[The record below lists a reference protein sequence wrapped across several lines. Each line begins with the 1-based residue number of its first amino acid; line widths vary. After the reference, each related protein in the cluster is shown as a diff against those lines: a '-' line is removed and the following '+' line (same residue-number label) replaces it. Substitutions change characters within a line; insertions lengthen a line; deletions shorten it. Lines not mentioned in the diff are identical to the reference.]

1 MRTAARVRFNQLSAP
16 TVLVAALL
24 FSASFCFPPI
34 AAAFEGDVETPS
46 DVEQPAEV
54 APDESEAPSAERPD
68 PETQPGDI
76 RARPHELNRGV
87 FRPDL
92 QPESEGASEPGS
104 AGESGGEGLA
114 AKPDD
119 FPLPG
124 PEEKPRVLS
133 ELYVRL
139 AKAKDAEE
147 AAPIINNIEA
157 LWRVTG
163 SPTVDLLIGRAERF
177 TKDKDLDLALQILDA
192 TVAMAPEEAEAWY
205 FRAKV
210 QYAEAKYDLAL
221 ADLNRALE
229 RDPKHYR
236 ALEQLGLANEALG
249 KKPEALEAYRQALAI
264 NPFLEDAGQ
273 AVRFLEKE
281 IGARNL

>member
-1 MRTAARVRFNQLSAP
+1 MRTADCVRFDHLSAP

-24 FSASFCFPPI
+24 FSASFCFPPR
-34 AAAFEGDVETPS
+34 AAAFEGDVEAPS

-54 APDESEAPSAERPD
+54 APDESDAPS

-76 RARPHELNRGV
+76 PAKPRELNRGV

-92 QPESEGASEPGS
+92 QPGSEGASEPVS
-104 AGESGGEGLA
+104 PKQNGGEGLA
-114 AKPDD
+114 AQPDD

-124 PEEKPRVLS
+124 PAEKPRVLG
-133 ELYVRL
+133 ELYVQL

-147 AAPIINNIEA
+147 AAPIITNIET
-157 LWRVTG
+157 LWRATG

-177 TKDKDLDLALQILDA
+177 TNDKDLGLALEILDA
-192 TVAMAPEEAEAWY
+192 TVALAPEEAEAWY
-205 FRAKV
+205 LRAKV
-210 QYAEAKYDLAL
+210 QYAESKYDLAL

-236 ALEQLGLANEALG
+236 ALEQLGEAYDALG
-249 KKPEALEAYRQALAI
+249 KKPEALEAYRKAIAI
-264 NPFLEDAGQ
+264 NPFLSDAGE
-273 AVRFLEKE
+273 AVRFLVKE
-281 IGARNL
+281 IDARNL

>member
-1 MRTAARVRFNQLSAP
+1 MRTVLGVRFNQLSAP
-16 TVLVAALL
+16 AVLVAALL
-24 FSASFCFPPI
+24 FSVSFCFPPL
-34 AAAFEGDVETPS
+34 APAFEGDAEIPS

-54 APDESEAPSAERPD
+54 APDESEAPS

-76 RARPHELNRGV
+76 LTRPRELNRGV

-92 QPESEGASEPGS
+92 QPGSEGVGEPGS
-104 AGESGGEGLA
+104 AEESGEDGLA
-114 AKPDD
+114 AQPGDFSLPD
-119 FPLPG
+119 PA
-124 PEEKPRVLS
+124 EKPRVLG
-133 ELYVRL
+133 ELYGLL

-147 AAPIINNIEA
+147 AAPIITNIEA

-177 TKDKDLDLALQILDA
+177 TNDKDLGLALEILDA

-205 FRAKV
+205 LRAKV
-210 QYAEAKYDLAL
+210 QYAESKYDLAL

-229 RDPKHYR
+229 QDPKHFR
-236 ALEQLGLANEALG
+236 ALEQLGHAYEALG
-249 KKPEALEAYRQALAI
+249 KKPEALDAYRKALAI
-264 NPFLEDAGQ
+264 NPFLSDAGE

>member
-1 MRTAARVRFNQLSAP
+1 MRTAEGVRFNQLSAP

-24 FSASFCFPPI
+24 FSASCCFPPL
-34 AAAFEGDVETPS
+34 AASFEGDVETPP
-46 DVEQPAEV
+46 DIEQPAEV
-54 APDESEAPSAERPD
+54 APDESEAPS
-68 PETQPGDI
+68 PEPQPGDI
-76 RARPHELNRGV
+76 LARPRELNRGV
-87 FRPDL
+87 FRPNL
-92 QPESEGASEPGS
+92 QPRSEGAGEPSS

-114 AKPDD
+114 V
-119 FPLPG
+119 PLPG
-124 PEEKPRVLS
+124 PAEKPRVLS
-133 ELYVRL
+133 ELYVQL
-139 AKAKDAEE
+139 ARAKDAEE
-147 AAPIINNIEA
+147 AAPIITNIEA

-163 SPTVDLLIGRAERF
+163 SPTVDLLISRAERL

-205 FRAKV
+205 LRSKV
-210 QYAEAKYDLAL
+210 HYAESKYDLAL

-249 KKPEALEAYRQALAI
+249 KKPEALEAYRKALAI
-264 NPFLEDAGQ
+264 NPFLNDAGQ

>member
-1 MRTAARVRFNQLSAP
+1 MRTPECVRFNQLSAP
-16 TVLVAALL
+16 TMLVAALL
-24 FSASFCFPPI
+24 FSASFCFPPH

-46 DVEQPAEV
+46 DLETPSDAEQPAEV
-54 APDESEAPSAERPD
+54 APDESEAPP
-68 PETQPGDI
+68 PETQPGDVPAAP
-76 RARPHELNRGV
+76 RELNRGV

-92 QPESEGASEPGS
+92 QPGSEGAGEPGS
-104 AGESGGEGLA
+104 AGESEEEGLA
-114 AKPDD
+114 L
-119 FPLPG
+119 PLPG
-124 PEEKPRVLS
+124 PAEKPKVLD
-133 ELYVRL
+133 ELYVQL

-147 AAPIINNIEA
+147 AAPIVTNIEA

-192 TVAMAPEEAEAWY
+192 TVALAPEEAEAWY
-205 FRAKV
+205 LRAKV
-210 QYAEAKYDLAL
+210 NYAESKYDLAL

-229 RDPKHYR
+229 QDPKHYR
-236 ALEQLGLANEALG
+236 ALEQVGLTNEALG
-249 KKPEALEAYRQALAI
+249 KKPEALEAYRKALAV

-273 AVRFLEKE
+273 AVKFLEKE

>member
-1 MRTAARVRFNQLSAP
+1 MRTAEGVRFNQLSAP

-24 FSASFCFPPI
+24 FSASFCFPPL
-34 AAAFEGDVETPS
+34 AAAFEGDVEIPS

-54 APDESEAPSAERPD
+54 APDESDAPSQ
-68 PETQPGDI
+68 ETQPGDLPAGP
-76 RARPHELNRGV
+76 RELNRGV

-92 QPESEGASEPGS
+92 QPGSEGAGEPGS
-104 AGESGGEGLA
+104 TKENGGEGLA
-114 AKPDD
+114 AQPEDS
-119 FPLPG
+119 PLPG
-124 PEEKPRVLS
+124 PAEKPRVLG
-133 ELYVRL
+133 ELYVQL

-147 AAPIINNIEA
+147 AAPIITNIET
-157 LWRVTG
+157 LWRATG

-177 TKDKDLDLALQILDA
+177 TNDKDLGLALEILDA
-192 TVAMAPEEAEAWY
+192 TVAIAPEEAEAWY
-205 FRAKV
+205 LRAKV
-210 QYAEAKYDLAL
+210 QYAESKYDLAL

-236 ALEQLGLANEALG
+236 ALEQLGLAYDALG
-249 KKPEALEAYRQALAI
+249 KKPEALEAYRKALAI
-264 NPFLEDAGQ
+264 NPFLSDAGE

>member
-1 MRTAARVRFNQLSAP
+1 MRTVARVRFNRPSAP
-16 TVLVAALL
+16 TVVVAALL

-54 APDESEAPSAERPD
+54 APDESEAPSGERPD
-68 PETQPGDI
+68 AETQPGDI
-76 RARPHELNRGV
+76 LPKPRELNRGV

-92 QPESEGASEPGS
+92 QPGKEGASEPDS

-114 AKPDD
+114 APPDD
-119 FPLPG
+119 IPLPG

-139 AKAKDAEE
+139 ARAKDAEE

-205 FRAKV
+205 LRAKV

-229 RDPKHYR
+229 REPKHYR
-236 ALEQLGLANEALG
+236 ALEQLGLAYEALG
-249 KKPEALEAYRQALAI
+249 KKPEALEAYRKALAI
-264 NPFLEDAGQ
+264 NPFLDDAGQ

>member
-1 MRTAARVRFNQLSAP
+1 MRTAEGVRFNQLSAP

-24 FSASFCFPPI
+24 FSASFCFPPL

-54 APDESEAPSAERPD
+54 APDGSEAPSQ
-68 PETQPGDI
+68 ETQPGDI
-76 RARPHELNRGV
+76 PAKPRALNRGV

-92 QPESEGASEPGS
+92 QSGSEGAGEPGS
-104 AGESGGEGLA
+104 PKENGGEGLA
-114 AKPDD
+114 AQPDN

-124 PEEKPRVLS
+124 PAEKPRVLG
-133 ELYVRL
+133 ELYVQL

-147 AAPIINNIEA
+147 AAPIITNIET
-157 LWRVTG
+157 LWRATG

-177 TKDKDLDLALQILDA
+177 TNDKDLGLALEILDA
-192 TVAMAPEEAEAWY
+192 TVAIAPEEAEAWY
-205 FRAKV
+205 LRAKV
-210 QYAEAKYDLAL
+210 QYAESKYDLAL

-236 ALEQLGLANEALG
+236 ALEQLGLAYDALG
-249 KKPEALEAYRQALAI
+249 KKPEALEAYRKALAI
-264 NPFLEDAGQ
+264 NPFLSDAGE

>member
-1 MRTAARVRFNQLSAP
+1 MRTVPRVRVNQLSAP
-16 TVLVAALL
+16 TVIVAALL

-54 APDESEAPSAERPD
+54 APDESEAPS

-76 RARPHELNRGV
+76 LPVPRELNRGV

-92 QPESEGASEPGS
+92 QPGSEGAGEPGS
-104 AGESGGEGLA
+104 PGENGAEGLA
-114 AKPDD
+114 AQPDD
-119 FPLPG
+119 IPLPS
-124 PEEKPRVLS
+124 PADKPKVLG

-147 AAPIINNIEA
+147 AAPIITNIEA

-205 FRAKV
+205 LRAKV

-236 ALEQLGLANEALG
+236 ALEQLGLAYEALG
-249 KKPEALEAYRQALAI
+249 KKPEALETYRKALAI
-264 NPFLEDAGQ
+264 NPFLDDAGQ

>member
-1 MRTAARVRFNQLSAP
+1 
-16 TVLVAALL
+16 VLVAVLL
-24 FSASFCFPPI
+24 FSASFCFPPF
-34 AAAFEGDVETPS
+34 AAAFEGDVEAPS
-46 DVEQPAEV
+46 DIEQPAEV
-54 APDESEAPSAERPD
+54 APDENEAPF

-76 RARPHELNRGV
+76 LTRPRELNRGV

-92 QPESEGASEPGS
+92 QPGNEGGREPGS
-104 AGESGGEGLA
+104 ASEGGGEGLA
-114 AKPDD
+114 AQPDD

-124 PEEKPRVLS
+124 PAEKPRVLG

-147 AAPIINNIEA
+147 AAPIVTNIEA

-177 TKDKDLDLALQILDA
+177 TKDKDLDLALEILDA

-205 FRAKV
+205 LRAKV
-210 QYAEAKYDLAL
+210 QYAESKYDLAV

-229 RDPKHYR
+229 RDPKHFR
-236 ALEQLGLANEALG
+236 ALEQLGLAYDALG
-249 KKPEALEAYRQALAI
+249 KKPEALAAYRKALAI
-264 NPFLEDAGQ
+264 NPFLADADQ
-273 AVRFLEKE
+273 AAKFLEKE

>member
-1 MRTAARVRFNQLSAP
+1 MRTAEGVRFNQLSAP

-24 FSASFCFPPI
+24 FSASCCFPPL
-34 AAAFEGDVETPS
+34 AASFEGDVETPP

-54 APDESEAPSAERPD
+54 APDESEAPS

-76 RARPHELNRGV
+76 PARPRELNRGV

-92 QPESEGASEPGS
+92 QPGSEGAGEPSS

-114 AKPDD
+114 V
-119 FPLPG
+119 PLPG
-124 PEEKPRVLS
+124 PAEKPRVLS
-133 ELYVRL
+133 ELYVQL

-147 AAPIINNIEA
+147 AAPIITNIEA

-177 TKDKDLDLALQILDA
+177 TKDKELDLALQILDA

-205 FRAKV
+205 LRAKV
-210 QYAEAKYDLAL
+210 HYAESKYDLAL
-221 ADLNRALE
+221 ADLSRALE

-249 KKPEALEAYRQALAI
+249 KKPEALEAYRKALAI
-264 NPFLEDAGQ
+264 NPFLNDAGQ

>member
-1 MRTAARVRFNQLSAP
+1 MPMRTVQGVRFNQLSVPPA
-16 TVLVAALL
+16 LVALL
-24 FSASFCFPPI
+24 FSASFCFPPL

-54 APDESEAPSAERPD
+54 APDESEAPS

-76 RARPHELNRGV
+76 LTRPRELNRGV

-92 QPESEGASEPGS
+92 RPGSEGAREPGS
-104 AGESGGEGLA
+104 AEESGEEGLA
-114 AKPDD
+114 AQPGDFSLPD
-119 FPLPG
+119 PA
-124 PEEKPRVLS
+124 EKPRVLG
-133 ELYVRL
+133 ELYGLL
-139 AKAKDAEE
+139 AKAKNAEE
-147 AAPIINNIEA
+147 AAPIVTNIEA

-177 TKDKDLDLALQILDA
+177 TNDKDLGLALEILDA

-205 FRAKV
+205 LRAKV
-210 QYAEAKYDLAL
+210 QYAESKYDLAL

-229 RDPKHYR
+229 QDPKHFR
-236 ALEQLGLANEALG
+236 ALEQLGHAYEALG
-249 KKPEALEAYRQALAI
+249 KKPEALEAYRKALAI
-264 NPFLEDAGQ
+264 NPFLADADQ
-273 AVRFLEKE
+273 AVKFLEKE

>member
-1 MRTAARVRFNQLSAP
+1 MRTADCVRFNQLSAP

-34 AAAFEGDVETPS
+34 ATAFEGDVEIPS
-46 DVEQPAEV
+46 DVEQPAEL
-54 APDESEAPSAERPD
+54 APDESETPS

-76 RARPHELNRGV
+76 PARPRELDRGV

-92 QPESEGASEPGS
+92 QPGSEGAVEPRS
-104 AGESGGEGLA
+104 PKQNGGEGLA
-114 AKPDD
+114 AQPDD

-124 PEEKPRVLS
+124 PEEKPRVLG
-133 ELYVRL
+133 ELYVQL

-147 AAPIINNIEA
+147 AAPIITNIET

-177 TKDKDLDLALQILDA
+177 TNDKDLGLALEILDA
-192 TVAMAPEEAEAWY
+192 TVAIAPEEAEAWY
-205 FRAKV
+205 LRAKV
-210 QYAEAKYDLAL
+210 QYAESKYDLAL

-236 ALEQLGLANEALG
+236 ALEQLGHAYEALG
-249 KKPEALEAYRQALAI
+249 KKPEALEAYRKALAI
-264 NPFLEDAGQ
+264 NPFLSDAGE
-273 AVRFLEKE
+273 AARFLEKE
-281 IGARNL
+281 VGARNL

>member
-1 MRTAARVRFNQLSAP
+1 MRTAEGVRFNHLSAP

-24 FSASFCFPPI
+24 FSASFCFPPL
-34 AAAFEGDVETPS
+34 AAAFEGDVEIPS

-54 APDESEAPSAERPD
+54 APDESEAPS
-68 PETQPGDI
+68 PEPQPGDI
-76 RARPHELNRGV
+76 PAKPRELNRGV

-92 QPESEGASEPGS
+92 QPGSEGAGEPGS
-104 AGESGGEGLA
+104 PKENGGEGLA
-114 AKPDD
+114 AQPDD

-124 PEEKPRVLS
+124 PAEKPRVLG
-133 ELYVRL
+133 ELYVQL

-147 AAPIINNIEA
+147 AAPIITNIET
-157 LWRVTG
+157 LWRATG

-177 TKDKDLDLALQILDA
+177 TNDKDLGLALEILDA
-192 TVAMAPEEAEAWY
+192 TVAIAPEEAEAWY
-205 FRAKV
+205 LRAKV
-210 QYAEAKYDLAL
+210 QYAESKYDLAL

-236 ALEQLGLANEALG
+236 ALEQLGLAYDALG
-249 KKPEALEAYRQALAI
+249 KKPEALEAYRKALAI
-264 NPFLEDAGQ
+264 NPFLSDAGE